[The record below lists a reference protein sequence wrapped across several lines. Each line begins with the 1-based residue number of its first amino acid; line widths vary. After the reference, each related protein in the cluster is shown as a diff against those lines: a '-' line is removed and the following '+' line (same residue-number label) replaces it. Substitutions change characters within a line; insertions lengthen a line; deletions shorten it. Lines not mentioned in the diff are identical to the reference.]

1 LVKSKLS
8 RRELLAVPAALFALR
23 ATEARAAPMSLA
35 IHQNT
40 SLGAGY
46 RGSLEG
52 WARAGIKR
60 VEINHTLLDAFVK
73 SDSLAA
79 AGRVLTDLGLT
90 PVSAS
95 CGVPGLIERSW
106 KRRDALDALERRC
119 EMLATLGLART
130 YTTTATTIAPNADDY
145 RAAAENVQALGE
157 IGRQYQMTIMLEF
170 VRQSTFVSTLPSLV
184 SIVRAA
190 GHRNTG
196 ILFDCYHY
204 WSGLNKLEDLD
215 RLRPGEIAHVHL
227 QDVPDM
233 PREML
238 DLTTRAIPGD
248 GVTPLVEILQK
259 LASRAGYSGALSVE
273 LFAPAF
279 QGRDPYELA
288 REIQTKAEAVMRKA
302 NVL

>member
-1 LVKSKLS
+1 MVS
-8 RRELLAVPAALFALR
+8 RRELLLMPAALFGLPTTDASVG
-23 ATEARAAPMSLA
+23 TMSLA

-40 SLGAGY
+40 SLNAGY

-52 WARAGIKR
+52 WARAGIRR

-79 AGRVLTDLGLT
+79 ARRVLADLGLT

-95 CGVPGLIERSW
+95 CGVAGLLERNS
-106 KRRDALDALERRC
+106 KRADALDALRRRC
-119 EMLATLGLART
+119 ETLATLGLGKT
-130 YTTTATTIAPNADDY
+130 YTTTAITIAPTADDY
-145 RAAAENVQALGE
+145 RAAADNVRELGE
-157 IGRQYQMTIMLEF
+157 IGRQHQMTIMLEF
-170 VRQSTFVSTLPSLV
+170 VRQSTFVSTLPTLL

-190 GHRNTG
+190 DHGNTG

-204 WSGLNKLEDLD
+204 WSGLGKLEDLD
-215 RLRPGEIAHVHL
+215 LLRPGEIAHVHF
-227 QDVPDM
+227 QDVPDL

-248 GVTPLVEILQK
+248 GVTPLVEILKK

-273 LFAPAF
+273 LFAASF
-279 QGRDPYELA
+279 QNRDPYELA
-288 REIQTKAEAVMRKA
+288 REIRTKAEAVMRQA
-302 NVL
+302 DVL

>member
-1 LVKSKLS
+1 MTVLS
-8 RRELLAVPAALFALR
+8 RRALLLTPAALVGLR
-23 ATEARAAPMSLA
+23 VHDASAGTMSLA

-40 SLGAGY
+40 SLTAGY

-52 WARAGIKR
+52 WARAGIRR
-60 VEINHTLLDAFVK
+60 VEINHTLLDAFVR

-79 AGRVLTDLGLT
+79 ARRVITDLGLT

-95 CGVPGLIERSW
+95 CGVAGLIERTS
-106 KRRDALDALERRC
+106 KRSEALDALERRC
-119 EMLATLGLART
+119 EMLATLGVAKT
-130 YTTTATTIAPNADDY
+130 YATTATTIAASTDDH
-145 RAAAENVQALGE
+145 RAAADNVRELGE

-170 VRQSTFVSTLPSLV
+170 VRQSTFVSTLPTLL

-190 GHRNTG
+190 DHGNTG

-204 WSGLNKLEDLD
+204 WSGLSKLEDLD
-215 RLRPGEIAHVHL
+215 LLRPGEIAHVHF

-248 GVTPLVEILQK
+248 GVTPLVEILKK

-273 LFAPAF
+273 LFAASF
-279 QGRDPYELA
+279 QNRDPYELA

-302 NVL
+302 GVL